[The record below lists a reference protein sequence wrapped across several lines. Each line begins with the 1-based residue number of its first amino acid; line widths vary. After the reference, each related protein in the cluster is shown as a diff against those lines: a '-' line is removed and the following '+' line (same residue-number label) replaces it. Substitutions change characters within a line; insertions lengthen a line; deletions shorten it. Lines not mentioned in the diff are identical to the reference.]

1 MSPARRRLLG
11 GTVGLLL
18 ALGACQGRAP
28 GRDTR
33 AESFT
38 ALDDRDPAPR
48 RVVCLVPSATEL
60 VFALGAGDRV
70 VGVSA
75 FDDYPPEVT
84 RLPRIGGMINPSFE
98 GIAALRPDAVVG
110 VEGPT
115 DLTALRRLR
124 TLGIRLVI
132 PRVESVAEML
142 AGVDLLGRL
151 LHRVPEAAALRQ
163 RIANDLDAV
172 RARVLGRPRV
182 RTLVVLGRRPLVV
195 AGPGS
200 WIDEVLTLAGG
211 RNAVTA
217 GGRYPTIPRE
227 ALAALGPEA
236 ILDLT
241 GHADGAQLGEEL
253 AGLDVPAVRQHRV
266 TTLSDPMF
274 LRPGP
279 RVAESA
285 RQIAAALHPD

>member
-1 MSPARRRLLG
+1 MKRLLRRAALSLS
-11 GTVGLLL
+11 LLL
-18 ALGACQGRAP
+18 AASGCRGREP
-28 GRDTR
+28 SR
-33 AESFT
+33 AALPESFT
-38 ALDDRDPAPR
+38 AVDDRAPAPL

-70 VGVSA
+70 VGVSTY
-75 FDDYPPEVT
+75 DDYPPEVT
-84 RLPRIGGMINPSFE
+84 RLPRIGGMTNPSFE

-124 TLGIRLVI
+124 SLGIRVVV
-132 PRVESVAEML
+132 PRVESIAEVL
-142 AGVDLLGRL
+142 SGVDLFGRL
-151 LHRVPEAAALRQ
+151 LHRAPEAAALRR
-163 RIANDLDAV
+163 RIEGELDAV
-172 RARVLGRPRV
+172 RARVANRPRP

-200 WIDEVLTLAGG
+200 WIDEVLTLSGG
-211 RNAVTA
+211 ANAVTA

-227 ALAALGPEA
+227 SLAALAPEA

-241 GHADGAQLGEEL
+241 GHADGARLQGE
-253 AGLDVPAVRQHRV
+253 LDGVDLPAVRNHRV

-279 RVAESA
+279 RVTEAA

>member
-1 MSPARRRLLG
+1 MTKLHGAALSLSL
-11 GTVGLLL
+11 VL
-18 ALGACQGRAP
+18 AASGCRGSEPSRAALP
-28 GRDTR
+28 
-33 AESFT
+33 ESFT
-38 ALDDRDPAPR
+38 AVDDRAPAPR

-70 VGVSA
+70 VGVSTY
-75 FDDYPPEVT
+75 DDYPPEVT
-84 RLPRIGGMINPSFE
+84 RLPRIGGMTNPSFE
-98 GIAALRPDAVVG
+98 GIAALRPDAIVG

-124 TLGIRLVI
+124 SLGIRVVV
-132 PRVESVAEML
+132 PRVESIEEVL
-142 AGVDLLGRL
+142 SGVDLFGRL
-151 LHRVPEAAALRQ
+151 LRRAPEAAALRR
-163 RIANDLDAV
+163 RIAGELDAV
-172 RARVLGRPRV
+172 RARVAGRPRP

-200 WIDEVLTLAGG
+200 WIDEVLTLSGG
-211 RNAVTA
+211 ANVVTA

-227 ALAALGPEA
+227 SLAALAPEA

-241 GHADGAQLGEEL
+241 GHADGAQLQGE
-253 AGLDVPAVRQHRV
+253 LDGVDLPAVRNHRV
-266 TTLSDPMF
+266 TRLSDPMF

-279 RVAESA
+279 RVTEAA

>member
-1 MSPARRRLLG
+1 MKRALAAA
-11 GTVGLLL
+11 L
-18 ALGACQGRAP
+18 ALSLAACERRAP
-28 GRDTR
+28 PGP
-33 AESFT
+33 ALPESFT
-38 ALDDRDPAPR
+38 AVDDRAPAPR

-84 RLPRIGGMINPSFE
+84 RLPRIGGMTNPSFE

-115 DLTALRRLR
+115 DLAALRRLR
-124 TLGIRLVI
+124 SLGVRVVV
-132 PRVESVAEML
+132 PRVESVAEVL
-142 AGVDLLGRL
+142 SGIDLLGRL
-151 LHRVPEAAALRQ
+151 LHRAPEAAALRA
-163 RIANDLDAV
+163 RIARELDAV
-172 RARVLGRPRV
+172 RSRVTGRPRP

-200 WIDEVLTLAGG
+200 WIDEVVSLAGG
-211 RNAVTA
+211 ANVVTG
-217 GGRYPTIPRE
+217 GGRYPTVPRE
-227 ALAALGPEA
+227 ALAAMRPEV

-241 GHADGAQLGEEL
+241 GHAEGAALRDEL
-253 AGLDVPAVRQHRV
+253 AGVDLPALRQGRV
-266 TTLSDPMF
+266 SSFGDPMF

-285 RQIAAALHPD
+285 RQIAAALHPH

>member
-1 MSPARRRLLG
+1 MTVLRRAVLSLS
-11 GTVGLLL
+11 LLL
-18 ALGACQGRAP
+18 AASGCRGREP
-28 GRDTR
+28 SR
-33 AESFT
+33 AALPESFT
-38 ALDDRDPAPR
+38 VVDDRAPAPR

-70 VGVSA
+70 VGVSTY
-75 FDDYPPEVT
+75 DDYPPEVT
-84 RLPRIGGMINPSFE
+84 RLPRIGGMTNPSFE

-124 TLGIRLVI
+124 SLGIRVVV
-132 PRVESVAEML
+132 PRVESIEEVL
-142 AGVDLLGRL
+142 SGVDLFGRL
-151 LHRVPEAAALRQ
+151 LRRAPEAASLRR
-163 RIANDLDAV
+163 RIEGELDAV
-172 RARVLGRPRV
+172 RARVANRPRP

-200 WIDEVLTLAGG
+200 WIDEVLTLSGG
-211 RNAVTA
+211 ANVVTA

-227 ALAALGPEA
+227 SLSALAPEA

-241 GHADGAQLGEEL
+241 GHAGGAQLQGE
-253 AGLDVPAVRQHRV
+253 LDGVDLPAVRNRRV

-279 RVAESA
+279 RVTEAA

>member
-1 MSPARRRLLG
+1 MSRALR
-11 GTVGLLL
+11 L
-18 ALGACQGRAP
+18 ALALALAASGCREKGSSQTAL
-28 GRDTR
+28 T
-33 AESFT
+33 ESFT
-38 ALDDRDPAPR
+38 AVDDRAPAPR

-84 RLPRIGGMINPSFE
+84 RLPRIGGMTNPSFE

-124 TLGIRLVI
+124 SLGVRVVV
-132 PRVESVAEML
+132 PRVESVAEVL
-142 AGVDLLGRL
+142 SAVDLFGRL
-151 LHRVPEAAALRQ
+151 LHREAEAAALHR
-163 RIANDLDAV
+163 RIAGELDAV
-172 RARVLGRPRV
+172 RTRVAGRPRPK
-182 RTLVVLGRRPLVV
+182 TLVVLGRRPLVV

-200 WIDEVLTLAGG
+200 WIDEVLTLSGG
-211 RNAVTA
+211 ANAVTG

-227 ALAALGPEA
+227 SLDGLSPEA

-241 GHADGAQLGEEL
+241 GHADGAQLQGEL
-253 AGLDVPAVRQHRV
+253 AGLDLPAIRAHRV
-266 TTLSDPMF
+266 STFSDPMF

-279 RVAESA
+279 RVTEAA